1 MSASTES
8 TQALTLVI
16 QDGKIVSWVVTQSLD
31 PWVEVGLVPPSET
44 IEENLKDLGQLL
56 QTIPFKELVLTL

>member
-1 MSASTES
+1 
-8 TQALTLVI
+8 
-16 QDGKIVSWVVTQSLD
+16 LD

-44 IEENLKDLGQLL
+44 IEENLKYLGQLL